1 MAAKF
6 GQAPLPSPPAPDL
19 ENGAALTRPLLQAP
33 HTLRLDGRLSR
44 SSSNAQV
51 PSSSSVERQP
61 PLMMAEGV
69 TSAAFLFAAA
79 WVHLLEILVGEND
92 GPRLVEPS
100 KAPSITVA
108 PETVGV
114 TV

>member
-1 MAAKF
+1 MVAQF

-33 HTLRLDGRLSR
+33 HTVRLDGRLSR
-44 SSSNAQV
+44 SSSGAQV

-61 PLMMAEGV
+61 PLMMAEDV
-69 TSAAFLFAAA
+69 NSASFLFATA
-79 WVHLLEILVGEND
+79 WGHLLEILVEEND
-92 GPRLVEPS
+92 GPRPVEPS
-100 KAPSITVA
+100 KAPSTTVA
-108 PETVGV
+108 PETDGV